1 MTTCNHTALELLPV
15 RKRTM
20 RCRHCHLTIDGEEL
34 GDSCCP
40 ECLERSGKRLYE
52 FEALETINDSGV
64 TYRCE
69 ECGAIIK
76 IP

>member
-34 GDSCCP
+34 ANSYCP
-40 ECLERSGKRLYE
+40 ECFERSGERRYE
-52 FEALETINDSGV
+52 FEELEAMNDGV
-64 TYRCE
+64 ATYRCE
-69 ECGAIIK
+69 QCGAIVK
-76 IP
+76 IG

>member
-1 MTTCNHTALELLPV
+1 MTTCNHTALELLPA

-20 RCRHCHLTIDGEEL
+20 RCRQCHLTIDGEEL
-34 GDSCCP
+34 GNNCCP

-52 FEALETINDSGV
+52 FEELETINDSAA

-76 IP
+76 VP

>member
-1 MTTCNHTALELLPV
+1 MTSCSHTALELLLV

-20 RCRHCHLTIDGEEL
+20 RCRHCHLTIDSEEL
-34 GDSCCP
+34 GNSCCP
-40 ECLERSGKRLYE
+40 ECLERSGKRRYE
-52 FEALETINDSGV
+52 FEELEMINDGAA

-69 ECGAIIK
+69 ECGAIVK

>member
-1 MTTCNHTALELLPV
+1 
-15 RKRTM
+15 
-20 RCRHCHLTIDGEEL
+20 LTIDGEEL

-52 FEALETINDSGV
+52 FEELETINDSGA